1 MIDSLA
7 QMYAP
12 DDPDSIRET
21 FIARNPTGRFGL
33 PEEVAEA
40 FLFLASDAAS
50 FVNGEALMIDG
61 GRTAVKQERFYA
73 QLCLSDYDDRAQAQ
87 CKQRNEKLSIFVP
100 ASKSHIRSQIS
111 AIDFQNGTVY
121 SDLPFVNSIQNSEN
135 CSMTKRIAAPFDWNP
150 RAATIGS

>member
-1 MIDSLA
+1 
-7 QMYAP
+7 MYAP

-61 GRTAVKQERFYA
+61 GRTAVKQERFM
-73 QLCLSDYDDRAQAQ
+73 
-87 CKQRNEKLSIFVP
+87 
-100 ASKSHIRSQIS
+100 H
-111 AIDFQNGTVY
+111 
-121 SDLPFVNSIQNSEN
+121 NSV
-135 CSMTKRIAAPFDWNP
+135 
-150 RAATIGS
+150 